1 MRLIESAAGL
11 SVVGLAAQ
19 IVNELTDPAAKV
31 RVLTALDKV
40 ADTEA
45 QESELLFDV
54 KVAEQTIALTP
65 EDKLPRLNALLPAG
79 VVDAHLTIDITND
92 RLSEIGR
99 EQVREFLGSKA

>member
-19 IVNELTDPAAKV
+19 IVSELTDPAAKV

-54 KVAEQTIALTP
+54 TVAEQTIALTP
-65 EDKLPRLNALLPAG
+65 EDQLPRLSALLPPG
-79 VVDAHLTIDITND
+79 VVDARLTIDITAD
-92 RLSEIGR
+92 RLRETGY
-99 EQVREFLGSKA
+99 EQVREFLGRKA

>member
-40 ADTEA
+40 ADIEA

-54 KVAEQTIALTP
+54 TAAEQTIALTP
-65 EDKLPRLNALLPAG
+65 EDKLPRLSALLPTG
-79 VVDAHLTIDITND
+79 VVDAHLTIDITAD
-92 RLSEIGR
+92 RLSETGH
-99 EQVREFLGSKA
+99 EQVREFLSRKV